1 MDVTVPLKVYLLL
14 RFLQEIVIKICTVS
28 STVVSTLESKI
39 NFIALFS
46 WSSRG
51 VSLVKGQMQYGIT
64 VAVQF
69 QGACQDL

>member
-1 MDVTVPLKVYLLL
+1 MDVTVPLNVYLLL

>member
-1 MDVTVPLKVYLLL
+1 MPLKVYLLL

>member
-1 MDVTVPLKVYLLL
+1 MPLNVYLLL

>member
-1 MDVTVPLKVYLLL
+1 MPLKVYLLL

-69 QGACQDL
+69 QGTCQDL

>member
-1 MDVTVPLKVYLLL
+1 MPLKVYLLL

-51 VSLVKGQMQYGIT
+51 VSVVKGQMQYGIT

-69 QGACQDL
+69 QGTCQDL